1 MHDYILANLM
11 VQEIDREFERRQ
23 LTKYDPD
30 GLAQYEIWDDAF
42 AGPSLIERLKRVFS
56 RRERSESPQ
65 VTIPPQHG
73 AAECLPQG

>member
-42 AGPSLIERLKRVFS
+42 AGPSLVERLKRVFS
-56 RRERSESPQ
+56 RRDRSAAQ
-65 VTIPPQHG
+65 KVARAPQHG